1 MRLNLNCAPGP
12 QGISNRFRPCAG
24 GPLCFF
30 LVCFIFCSSTSV
42 MERNSLLTS
51 CLVLGSTSDPLDWGL
66 KSHRSRVSEPALI
79 HIYWWM
85 ILYQLVIFRTHGLSN
100 YLKTVR
106 RQTRRYHSS
115 PQASCNRPRKLDAFL
130 S

>member
-1 MRLNLNCAPGP
+1 MARGERTDIEMLGKVDVSTGEGVSSPAIQNALAKLYGRSAPGLRTV
-12 QGISNRFRPCAG
+12 QERVKEFRAQ
-24 GPLCFF
+24 
-30 LVCFIFCSSTSV
+30 STGDLWTLADTDDSA
-42 MERNSLLTS
+42 EALHI
-51 CLVLGSTSDPLDWGL
+51 LDVRRAW
-66 KSHRSRVSEPALI
+66 V
-79 HIYWWM
+79 
-85 ILYQLVIFRTHGLSN
+85 LSN